1 MPKTKNIKNIEYW
14 RKRLAENQ
22 ENILRPADDY
32 IIEVETIFK
41 QAENEIK
48 KEIALW
54 YQRFADNNGI
64 TDTAEARKRLKG
76 KELAELK
83 WNVAEYI
90 KHGRENG
97 ISADWAKEL
106 ENASARVHINRLE
119 ALEFQ
124 CRQYIEN
131 LYTSF
136 DRDTGML
143 LENIYTESMYHTAYE
158 IAKGIGIGS
167 NFAAINTEQLKRVIY
182 KPWSAD
188 GKNFSQRI
196 WGEHRTKLVNTLHNR
211 LSRGILTGKSP
222 DKIIDEI
229 AKDMKSSKDRA
240 SRLVMTE
247 SAYFASLSQKESFK
261 KLGVK
266 KYQILGTLDSST
278 CEDCGELDGKVIEL
292 KEFEVAATA
301 PPFHCWCRCT
311 MVPFFD
317 DEFTEGEKRFARDK
331 DGNVI
336 YVSADMTYED
346 WKKKFVDEG
355 VAKSDKSSIINI
367 DKVNNIHYS
376 TIKNGKMNIVNDK
389 EYWKNAT
396 FSSEKKLNRHL
407 KSHLKEYKG
416 YTAEEYINRARE
428 LLSLDLNSEI
438 DGFVDKDGFVF
449 KYDIIN
455 NDFVIGRP
463 DGYISTLFKPDNK
476 IMYWENQKKYY
487 KEGVTDE

>member
-167 NFAAINTEQLKRVIY
+167 NFAAINTAQLKRVIS

-196 WGEHRTKLVNTLHNR
+196 WEEHRTKLVNILHNR

-355 VAKSDKSSIINI
+355 VDNFSESGIIKVIPTKVIEGHLPPPIKSNPNDVI
-367 DKVNNIHYS
+367 DHRGN
-376 TIKNGKMNIVNDK
+376 NGKVKTRSFYDNNGNKKKDINTDNHNNPK
-389 EYWKNAT
+389 NHPYGQNGEHAHDYTWK
-396 FSSEKKLNRHL
+396 
-407 KSHLKEYKG
+407 
-416 YTAEEYINRARE
+416 
-428 LLSLDLNSEI
+428 
-438 DGFVDKDGFVF
+438 
-449 KYDIIN
+449 
-455 NDFVIGRP
+455 
-463 DGYISTLFKPDNK
+463 DNK
-476 IMYWENQKKYY
+476 IIGRNTRELTDMERKEN
-487 KEGVTDE
+487 GDIL